1 MIFYFDTFAQVTER
15 VFVGDGLYTLDEVL
29 LVFRAYFEQYEART
43 GHAHPP
49 IKSSQIA
56 RIIDAMPYLE
66 AEDVGAYSADVEAV
80 HYPDIITRHF
90 KTQYRNCDWNINH
103 FFTGCIRWLRA
114 REAGVI

>member
-1 MIFYFDTFAQVTER
+1 MIFDFDTFAQVTER

-29 LVFRAYFEQYEART
+29 FVFRAYFEQYEART

>member
-1 MIFYFDTFAQVTER
+1 MIFGFDTFAQVTER

-29 LVFRAYFEQYEART
+29 FVFRAYFVQYEART

-66 AEDVGAYSADVEAV
+66 AEDVGAYSANVEAV

>member
-1 MIFYFDTFAQVTER
+1 MIFDFDTFAQVTER

-29 LVFRAYFEQYEART
+29 FVFRAYFEQYEART

-66 AEDVGAYSADVEAV
+66 AEDVGAYSAVIDAV
-80 HYPDIITRHF
+80 HYPDIITKHF
-90 KTQYRNCDWNINH
+90 ETQYRNCDWNINH
-103 FFTGCIRWLRA
+103 FFTGCIRLLRA
-114 REAGVI
+114 REAGMI

>member
-1 MIFYFDTFAQVTER
+1 MIFDFDTFAQVTER

-29 LVFRAYFEQYEART
+29 FVFRAYFEQYEART

-49 IKSSQIA
+49 IKASQIA

-66 AEDVGAYSADVEAV
+66 AEDVGAYSANVEAV

-103 FFTGCIRWLRA
+103 FFTGRIRWLRA